1 MKKQLTNKTVYMPNP
16 FVKITVTN
24 KPVLDEEVGQIA
36 GYDVSVDVKIKRN
49 LMPSEVKFAS
59 DDDIADFMATVNYDD
74 PQLSLPIGK

>member
-1 MKKQLTNKTVYMPNP
+1 MPNP